1 MGWPM
6 NESAMSVAAPAPGD
20 SEARNVG
27 RKPESQAQTYL
38 LLALLIVFGWVTHR
52 FGWFNPEEG
61 IGYWL
66 GIVGAT
72 MMGTLLLYPLR
83 KRFRALRLIGPTRYW
98 FRIHMAF
105 GLVGPLLIL
114 YHCNFQLGSFN
125 SKFALVSML
134 LVAGSGIVGRHFYAA
149 VHRGLYG
156 RRTSLVELQSE
167 LEESMSE
174 SRGLARLMP
183 EVATRMKSIAGELQ
197 GDRITRTIGAG
208 RSLHWTFTHHLT
220 RLRLLLLARREL
232 RDAAAESP
240 AVERDRKRLM
250 RSTSAYIRDFTRLT
264 GRVAQFSFYEKLLAL
279 WHVLHLPIFLMLVL
293 STLVHILAVH
303 MY

>member
-1 MGWPM
+1 M
-6 NESAMSVAAPAPGD
+6 NDTAVNVAAARPAAPA
-20 SEARNVG
+20 ARATRNAG
-27 RKPESQAQTYL
+27 SDAQTYL
-38 LLALLIVFGWVTHR
+38 LLALLVVFGWVTAR
-52 FGWFNPEEG
+52 FEWFNPEEG

-83 KRFRALRLIGPTRYW
+83 KRYRALRLIGPTRLW

-125 SKFALVSML
+125 SRFALVSML
-134 LVAGSGIVGRHFYAA
+134 LVAGSGIIGRHFYAA

-156 RRTSLVELQSE
+156 RRTNLVELQSE
-167 LEESMSE
+167 LEAAMSE
-174 SRGLARLMP
+174 SRGMANLMP
-183 EVATRMKSIAGELQ
+183 ELVERMKSIAGELQ
-197 GDRITRTIGAG
+197 GDRVTRTIGVG
-208 RSLHWTFTHHLT
+208 RSLHWTFTHHMT
-220 RLRLLLLARREL
+220 RIQLRRLARREL
-232 RDAAAESP
+232 QAAAASSP
-240 AVERDRKRLM
+240 AVAVDMKRLM
-250 RSTSAYIRDFTRLT
+250 RSTSLYIRDFTKLT
-264 GRVAQFSFYEKLLAL
+264 GRVAQFSFYEKLLAM
-279 WHVLHLPIFLMLVL
+279 WHILHLPIFLMLVL